1 MTPPNNNIIPQNCK
15 MTDNTSAGVG
25 VQDFEPR
32 PQQQNFEP
40 RPRLPQQQNLEPRL
54 PEDWKV
60 VRLGDVADISS
71 GGSAPQGDKYFKG
84 DKPFVRV
91 SHIDNQNYSIN
102 KYDLINDN
110 AINDYRLKLFPK
122 GTIVFPK
129 SGATV
134 YLEKRAM
141 LPIDAY
147 VVSHLCTVISNKEKA
162 IQHFLFYVL
171 INLKLAKEKADGYPT
186 LNISEVKQIP
196 IPLPPLPEQQK
207 IAAVLSAVQEAKEKT
222 EAVIA
227 TAKAL
232 KKSMMKHLY
241 TYGPVSPQ
249 EAETVSLKETE
260 IGPVPEDWEVARLG
274 EYCNVFSGYAFKSDD
289 FCNNG
294 ILVVKIGN
302 LQNGSIVFN
311 AKESFFPREKIN
323 DDMSKFILNEGDIL
337 IALTGA
343 TTGKISLVP
352 KSVNGAL
359 LNQRVGKFSFYN
371 DSLYKS
377 FVMYYFITDEFQNH
391 IKINIMQ
398 SAQGN
403 ISPKQIETFPIPL
416 PPLPEQQ
423 KIASILSAIDEKI
436 EAEENKK
443 KALEEL
449 FKTLLH
455 NLMTAKI
462 RVNQLEVTS

>member
-1 MTPPNNNIIPQNCK
+1 MTELGALPEEWEVVPLDNKYIEFQNGLWKGKKEPYIKVRVLRNTNFNNDGTI
-15 MTDNTSAGVG
+15 
-25 VQDFEPR
+25 DFE
-32 PQQQNFEP
+32 
-40 RPRLPQQQNLEPRL
+40 
-54 PEDWKV
+54 
-60 VRLGDVADISS
+60 DVAELNVEQRNFKNREIIKDDIILERS
-71 GGSAPQGDKYFKG
+71 GGGPTQPVG
-84 DKPFVRV
+84 RV
-91 SHIDNQNYSIN
+91 VFFEREDQFTYSFSNFTSRIR
-102 KYDLINDN
+102 IND
-110 AINDYRLKLFPK
+110 KLIIFPK
-122 GTIVFPK
+122 
-129 SGATV
+129 
-134 YLEKRAM
+134 
-141 LPIDAY
+141 
-147 VVSHLCTVISNKEKA
+147 
-162 IQHFLFYVL
+162 FLFYFL
-171 INLKLAKEKADGYPT
+171 LDFYYQGKTNDIQNRTTGIRNLDFSRY
-186 LNISEVKQIP
+186 KQIP
-196 IPLPPLPEQQK
+196 IPLPPLSEQQK